1 MVELISIFYNM
12 ADIFLIESM
21 LGSEVFAR
29 YIYSYKLILATLIF
43 IQPMFNIFW
52 QYVASN
58 FQKNLQQIQTIFY
71 RLLITI
77 FALSTSLIFFLLNFS
92 EDIILLFT
100 DDRYL
105 ESAKYLSALSMIALP
120 LAIEKLSV
128 VVLYSTGSTRKYRN
142 IVVTG
147 SLLSILS
154 SLIIFILF
162 N

>member
-1 MVELISIFYNM
+1 
-12 ADIFLIESM
+12 M

-105 ESAKYLSALSMIALP
+105 ESANIYLGTYSYWIRLLTKFGLIWRKGL
-120 LAIEKLSV
+120 
-128 VVLYSTGSTRKYRN
+128 VLGGK
-142 IVVTG
+142 
-147 SLLSILS
+147 
-154 SLIIFILF
+154 FP
-162 N
+162 

>member
-1 MVELISIFYNM
+1 VVELISSSI
-12 ADIFLIESM
+12 IWQ
-21 LGSEVFAR
+21 
-29 YIYSYKLILATLIF
+29 IYSNRVDVWVLRSCQDIYTHIKLILATLIF

-147 SLLSILS
+147 SLLPLLYS
-154 SLIIFILF
+154 
-162 N
+162 